1 MRLRLESA
9 VFLSGAALMGLE
21 IAGSRVLAPA
31 FGTSVF
37 VWGALITTFLA
48 SLALGY
54 AAGGRLAD
62 ARPDP
67 RVLSNVLAGGALLLW
82 LLFLRPEPL
91 LDLAGRL
98 PVPDRFRSL
107 AAALLLFSAPSV
119 LMGAV
124 TPFAVRLSA
133 RDVSSVGTSAGRL
146 SAISTAGSILGT
158 FAMTFFLLPALPLAP
173 ILFGLGAT
181 LAVSAL
187 LLLPRPGWLRTA
199 AVLAAG
205 VGAGT
210 FYLVAPPEP
219 SSPLPGGKV
228 VLQKETAYHRI
239 RVVDQGWRRALYFD
253 NRLQGF
259 VPLAGG
265 DNRERTYHDGFLLTL
280 ALGPSRPSSVVTIG
294 LGAGV
299 TAGFLGRHL
308 PEVESVTIEI
318 DPEVVRVA
326 ESHFGFR
333 VDGND
338 RVLVGDGRRELARAV
353 DRTDVI
359 LEDAFFA
366 DSIPFHLMTRQFY
379 ELCRGKLSANGA
391 LAANFGGLLT
401 GEGNALFWS
410 AYRTM
415 REVFPRVYVFCR
427 ELREGKAVF
436 AGPALLVATMS
447 PERRSRDEV
456 QEAAE
461 RLSRELG
468 RPQVAEWAAFLYDG
482 EIRGEGLPVLTDAF
496 SPTDALQHFRRY

>member
-1 MRLRLESA
+1 M
-9 VFLSGAALMGLE
+9 FLAGAALMGLE

-48 SLALGY
+48 SLATGY

-62 ARPDP
+62 ARPEP
-67 RVLSNVLAGGALLLW
+67 HVLSNLLAAAAFLVW
-82 LLFLRPEPL
+82 LLFLRPGPVLEM
-91 LDLAGRL
+91 AGRL
-98 PVPDRFRSL
+98 PVPDRYRALL
-107 AAALLLFSAPSV
+107 AALALFSAPSV

-133 RDVSSVGTSAGRL
+133 RDVTTVGTSAGRL

-158 FAMTFFLLPALPLAP
+158 FAMTFLLLPALPLAP

-181 LAVSAL
+181 LAASAI
-187 LLLPRPGWLRTA
+187 LLLPRPGWIRSAL
-199 AVLAAG
+199 VLSAGAAAG
-205 VGAGT
+205 SL
-210 FYLVAPPEP
+210 YLLTPPEP
-219 SSPLPGGKV
+219 ASPLPGGRV

-265 DNRERTYHDGFLLTL
+265 DNRETTYHDGLLVAL
-280 ALGPSRPSSVVTIG
+280 ALGPRRPASVVSIG

-299 TAGFLGRHL
+299 IPGFLGRHL
-308 PEVESVTIEI
+308 PATESVAIEI
-318 DPEVVRVA
+318 DPEVVRIA
-326 ESHFGFR
+326 GSHFGFR
-333 VDGND
+333 PDAND
-338 RVLVGDGRRELARAV
+338 RVLVGDGRRELSGAV
-353 DRTDVI
+353 ERTDVI

-366 DSIPFHLMTRQFY
+366 DSIPFHLMTREFY
-379 ELCRGKLSANGA
+379 ELCFRKLSDHGT

-410 AYRTM
+410 AYRTLAG
-415 REVFPRVYVFCR
+415 VFPRVYVFCR
-427 ELREGKAVF
+427 ELHEGKAVF
-436 AGPALLVATMS
+436 AGPAILVATKS
-447 PERRSRDEV
+447 PVRKSRDEV
-456 QEAAE
+456 REAAE
-461 RLSRELG
+461 LLSRELG
-468 RPQVAEWAAFLYDG
+468 RPQVAEWAGFLHDG

-496 SPTDALQHFRRY
+496 SPTDALQHFRRH

>member
-1 MRLRLESA
+1 MRFRLETA

-48 SLALGY
+48 SLAIGY

-62 ARPDP
+62 AHPDP
-67 RVLSNVLAGGALLLW
+67 RVLSNVLAAAGVLLW
-82 LLFLRPEPL
+82 ILFLRPEPL
-91 LDLAGRL
+91 LGFVDRL

-107 AAALLLFSAPSV
+107 LAALALFSAPSV

-133 RDVSSVGTSAGRL
+133 RDVATVGTSAGRL

-158 FAMTFFLLPALPLAP
+158 FAMTFFLVPALPLAP

-181 LAVSAL
+181 LAASSI
-187 LLLPRPGWLRTA
+187 LLLPRPGWLRVLSVLSAGTA
-199 AVLAAG
+199 AGSL
-205 VGAGT
+205 
-210 FYLVAPPEP
+210 YLLTAPTPA
-219 SSPLPGGKV
+219 SPLPGGKV

-265 DNRERTYHDGFLLTL
+265 DNRERTYQDGFLLAL
-280 ALGPSRPSSVVTIG
+280 ALGQRRPSSVVTIG

-299 TAGFLGRHL
+299 TPGYLGRHL
-308 PEVESVTIEI
+308 PATQSVAIEI

-326 ESHFGFR
+326 RELFGFR
-333 VDGND
+333 PDAND
-338 RVLVGDGRRELARAV
+338 RVLVGDGRRELSRQV

-366 DSIPFHLMTRQFY
+366 DSIPFHLVTREFY
-379 ELCRGKLSANGA
+379 ELCFRKLSDDGT

-401 GEGNALFWS
+401 GEGNSLFWS

-427 ELREGKAVF
+427 ELQEGKAVF
-436 AGPALLVATMS
+436 AGPAILVATKS
-447 PERRSRDEV
+447 PIHRSRAEV
-456 QEAAE
+456 VELAEA
-461 RLSRELG
+461 LSRELN
-468 RPQVAEWAAFLYDG
+468 RPQVSEWAAYLYDG
-482 EIRGEGLPVLTDAF
+482 EILGADAPILTDAF
-496 SPTDALQHFRRY
+496 SPTDALQHLRRY